1 MLNYEKLSRST
12 RTRTAMLLLLLFM
25 VLAVAD
31 LFISFFGGV
40 VLGLLLVQ
48 FEMEV
53 QRFFRHSAG
62 RSPSVARLL
71 KAYADLGLERKL
83 QLKAGLQ
90 VLVFILILADVL
102 DSFWGGMI
110 SGVLLALLA
119 DDLIRYQR
127 RKRKITIKKN

>member
-1 MLNYEKLSRST
+1 
-12 RTRTAMLLLLLFM
+12 MLLLLLFM

-53 QRFFRHSAG
+53 QRFFRRSAG
-62 RSPSVARLL
+62 YSSKIAGLL
-71 KAYADLGLERKL
+71 KTYSDLSPERKF

-90 VLVFILILADVL
+90 VLVFILILADML
-102 DSFWGGMI
+102 DAFWGGMI

-127 RKRKITIKKN
+127 RKQKVTIKKN